1 MLERLLIRFKSLSA
15 SMSDWVPD
23 LTNLGGPR
31 YQALAAAIDRAVDE
45 GRLKPGDRLPTRR
58 RLAGRLGLS
67 VHTVSAGYL
76 EAERRG
82 LVIGTVGKGTFV
94 RPMAPSRDIPFLTQ
108 GRPSDLV
115 DLSVCRP
122 CIAPVHGE
130 RLRSTLA
137 ALATEDDMA
146 SMLVCRPVIGLERH
160 RRAAA
165 HWLTGFGLAAAP
177 DCILITNG
185 CAHALTVALSTLT
198 EPGDVVA
205 TEQLTDHGTISLASV
220 LHFRLQAL
228 ETDAEG
234 IVPDALDAAC
244 RAGPVKVLVT
254 TPTLN
259 NPTSTLMSDARR
271 RELVAV
277 ARRHGIAIVEN
288 DIFRPLVPEAP
299 PPLAA
304 LAPDITCYAASF
316 TKSTVSGL
324 RTGYLLVPPSLVIR
338 MVARLR
344 TTSWMGTPLVAEI
357 ASRWIEDGTM
367 TELVG
372 RQRAELAWRQQLVH
386 GLLGGETYRAAET
399 SINVW
404 MSLPPPWRVGN
415 FVDYARQSGVAVIGP
430 EPFMVDRTPV
440 PHCIRISIGA
450 AQDRAQ
456 LEAGLRLL
464 RDILAQRAEPVPI
477 DL

>member
-1 MLERLLIRFKSLSA
+1 
-15 SMSDWVPD
+15 MSNWAPD
-23 LTNLGGPR
+23 LTNLDGPR
-31 YQALAAAIDRAVDE
+31 YQALADAIDRAVGD

-58 RLAGRLGLS
+58 QLADALSLS
-67 VHTVSAGYL
+67 VHTVSAAYL

-82 LVIGTVGKGTFV
+82 LVTGTVGKGTFV
-94 RPMAPSRDIPFLTQ
+94 CAPPAARDIPFLTQ
-108 GRPSDLV
+108 GRPADLI

-122 CIAPVHGE
+122 CIEPLHAE
-130 RLRSTLA
+130 RLRATLA
-137 ALATEDDMA
+137 DLAAGEDLA
-146 SMLVCRPVIGLERH
+146 SMLVCRPIIGLARH
-160 RRAAA
+160 RAAA
-165 HWLTGFGLAAAP
+165 AQWLAGFGLAASP
-177 DCILITNG
+177 DCVLITNG

-198 EPGDVVA
+198 GPGDLVA
-205 TEQLTDHGTISLASV
+205 TERLTDHGTISLASV
-220 LHFRLQAL
+220 LHFNLLAL
-228 ETDAEG
+228 ETDDEG

-244 RAGPVKVLVT
+244 RAAPVKVLVT

-259 NPTSTLMSDARR
+259 NPTSTLMSEARR
-271 RELVAV
+271 REVAEI
-277 ARRHGIAIVEN
+277 ARRHGLTIVEN

-304 LAPDITCYAASF
+304 LAPDITCYATSF

-324 RTGYLLVPPSLVIR
+324 RTGYLLVPAPLVVR

-367 TELVG
+367 AELVG
-372 RQRAELAWRQQLVH
+372 RQRRELAWRQQLVH
-386 GLLGGETYRAAET
+386 GLMGGETYATAET

>member
-1 MLERLLIRFKSLSA
+1 MLKRLLIRFKSQSA

-23 LTNLGGPR
+23 LTNLDGPR
-31 YQALAAAIDRAVDE
+31 YQALAAAIDRAVGD

-58 RLAGRLGLS
+58 RLADDLGLS
-67 VHTVSAGYL
+67 VHTVSAAYM

-82 LVIGTVGKGTFV
+82 LVSGTVGKGTFV
-94 RPMAPSRDIPFLTQ
+94 CPPPVPRDIPFLTQ
-108 GRPSDLV
+108 GRPADLI

-122 CIAPVHGE
+122 CIEPVQAE
-130 RLRSTLA
+130 RLRTTLA
-137 ALATEDDMA
+137 DMAAGEDMA

-165 HWLTGFGLAAAP
+165 QWLGGFGLEAP
-177 DCILITNG
+177 PERILITNG

-198 EPGDVVA
+198 EPGDLVA
-205 TEQLTDHGTISLASV
+205 TERLTDHGTISLASV
-220 LHFRLQAL
+220 LHFRLLAL
-228 ETDAEG
+228 ETDDEG
-234 IVPDALDAAC
+234 LVPDALEAAC
-244 RAGPVKVLVT
+244 RAGPVKVLVS

-259 NPTSTLMSDARR
+259 NPTSTLMPEARR
-271 RELVAV
+271 REIAEV
-277 ARRHGIAIVEN
+277 ARRHGLTIVEN
-288 DIFRPLVPEAP
+288 DIFRPLMPGAP

-304 LAPDITCYAASF
+304 LAPDITCYATSF

-324 RTGYLLVPPSLVIR
+324 RTGYLLVPSPLVVR

-344 TTSWMGTPLVAEI
+344 TTSWMATPLVAEI
-357 ASRWIEDGTM
+357 ATRWIEDGTM

-372 RQRAELAWRQQLVH
+372 RQRRELAWRQQLVH
-386 GLLGGETYRAAET
+386 GLLGGETYTAAET

-430 EPFMVDRTPV
+430 EPFMVDRTPM
-440 PHCIRISIGA
+440 PHCIRISVGA